1 MWTGFAKAGSAP
13 THLRTHMPSHEERIP
28 RMHLVRSQGGEAPDL
43 VFLGRQVLEYL
54 WQSQSP
60 SLASSET
67 HGENRVS

>member
-1 MWTGFAKAGSAP
+1 
-13 THLRTHMPSHEERIP
+13 MPSHEERIP